1 MVPTRSDEGVLAWL
15 QYLLYGYHT
24 RHDNEWEGYEQRDRC
39 GILWLGLNLKAPT
52 PSIQSKRQSRR
63 SPSSFRVRVPTH
75 SIQVLTPLLSSPL
88 PSSPLLSSPLL
99 SSPLPS
105 SPLPSPSP
113 EQVPTRSIL
122 ASNLIP
128 QLCSNQFDTSTTPSP
143 RNPAHS
149 PSLLSTRL
157 WKPNY

>member
-88 PSSPLLSSPLL
+88 PSSPL
-99 SSPLPS
+99 
-105 SPLPSPSP
+105 PSPSP